1 MLQPI
6 HVIDLLYYK
15 RMFIHIN
22 SKANEDKEEDQE
34 LSPTFVQSFVE
45 RAFAFVEEVFN
56 SDNSFHLDGLA
67 VVMSE
72 MGFAGNL
79 IEYVEIEI
87 SKLREKALKNGW
99 DPRVKIKVTE
109 RRIGQ
114 AYQTLFYSMDLE
126 ATHEAM
132 KQGEEIEVYESAFT
146 DKDIVDN
153 PSVDQLNAWFNRETK
168 KAPKDA

>member
-1 MLQPI
+1 MLHPI

-15 RMFIHIN
+15 RMFVHIN
-22 SKANEDKEEDQE
+22 SKANEDKGDDE
-34 LSPTFVQSFVE
+34 LSETFVKSFVE

-56 SDNSFHLDGLA
+56 SENSFHLDGLST
-67 VVMSE
+67 VMSE
-72 MGFAGNL
+72 VGFAGNL
-79 IEYVEIEI
+79 VEYVEIEI
-87 SKLREKALKNGW
+87 SKLREKAVSNGW

-132 KQGEEIEVYESAFT
+132 KEHEQVEVYESAFT

-153 PSVDQLNAWFNRETK
+153 PSVDELNDWFNKETK
-168 KAPKDA
+168 KAAKNA